1 MTLTRL
7 TRLDYWCV
15 LQLLM
20 ISPIVPQV
28 WPNLGQCLD
37 QYSIIYHKLHQFNN
51 TYQYNNNH
59 GYITSERILF
69 YLWRFHVLVP
79 VKKMCITSPFLKK
92 KEKKTMLLTT
102 RFFFLFQTCLVL
114 GGHPAALTESR
125 TLFLLWKWIILLN
138 TWITFPFT
146 WMSCL
151 EIDNLLGSILKCKHA
166 LNYR

>member
-59 GYITSERILF
+59 GYKTSERILF

-92 KEKKTMLLTT
+92 KKEKKTMLLTT
-102 RFFFLFQTCLVL
+102 RFFFSFPNMPCPWRSSCSTYGITYFISTLKMNNTFEYMDNFPVYLNELF
-114 GGHPAALTESR
+114 R
-125 TLFLLWKWIILLN
+125 NW
-138 TWITFPFT
+138 
-146 WMSCL
+146 
-151 EIDNLLGSILKCKHA
+151 
-166 LNYR
+166 